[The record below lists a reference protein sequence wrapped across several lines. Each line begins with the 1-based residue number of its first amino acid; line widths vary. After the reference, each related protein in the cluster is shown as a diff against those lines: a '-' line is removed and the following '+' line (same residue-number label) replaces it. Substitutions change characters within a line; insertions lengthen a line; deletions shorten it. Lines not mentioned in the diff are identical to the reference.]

1 MTGNNDLNSVVADLQ
16 YRFDSIQMAEPSDA
30 DEATMMLSTRVLQAN
45 IMSRV
50 ASFLRDHADF
60 APSRE
65 TFLAA
70 VEKAIDLAFTSL
82 NRPFLASLL
91 KPVVKAQV
99 LTAAGALYDSIF
111 TPAIEV

>member
-1 MTGNNDLNSVVADLQ
+1 MVGSDDLYSVVADLQ
-16 YRFDSIQMAEPSDA
+16 HRFESIEMAEHADG
-30 DEATMMLSTRVLQAN
+30 DEAAMAISTRVLQAS
-45 IMSRV
+45 IMTRV
-50 ASFLRDHADF
+50 AGFLRDHADF

-82 NRPFLASLL
+82 GRPFIASLL

-111 TPAIEV
+111 TPAIQV